1 MEKAIL
7 SNYVYIDIE
16 TDGLNPSVIWV
27 ACCRHNGVTEVICNE
42 EDFKKYVSSKGEAKF
57 VFHNGIGFDVPVV
70 ARLWNVVLGRSM
82 VIDTL
87 VLSRLADPSKSGG
100 HSLRNWGNILGFP
113 KGDHSDWSQLS
124 EEMITYC
131 MQDVEVTQAVHEK
144 LLKELQ
150 GFSQESQDL
159 EHQVAWCTM
168 DQERNGWLVDQR
180 KCYDLLG
187 IFKERMNVIQD
198 ELQETFPPIV
208 EQRVSEKT
216 GKQLKDKVT
225 VFNVG
230 SRDQIATRLAT
241 KGAVWTEV
249 TPTGK
254 PMVDERTLKENSHV
268 PEAAQVLEYLLLQK
282 RYAQVKSWLEHTEE
296 DGRVHGRVIS
306 NGAITGRMTHRNP
319 NMAQVPSSNSV
330 YGEECRSC
338 WMVPEGK
345 SLVGFDASGLELR
358 MLAHYMDD
366 EEFTNV
372 LLKEDIHTR
381 NQMAAGLDTRP
392 QAKTFIYAF
401 LYGAGDAKIGSIV
414 GGSSGDG
421 RKLKQR
427 FLRNTPS
434 LEALRERVGNAAQ
447 RGHLKGL
454 DGRKLWV
461 RSEHAALNTLLQAAG
476 AIVMKKALVLLEDYA
491 NQWKLNYRFVGN
503 IHDEVQTEVATK
515 DAQKFG
521 WLAVECLKAAGI
533 HYSLRC
539 PLDGEYKVGQT
550 WAETH

>member
-1 MEKAIL
+1 M

-42 EDFKKYVSSKGEAKF
+42 EDFKAYIKGKGEASY

-70 ARLWNVVLGRSM
+70 ARLWNFTFPRNSIV
-82 VIDTL
+82 DTL

-144 LLKELQ
+144 LLKELE

-198 ELQETFPPIV
+198 ELQDTFPPIV

-216 GKQLKDKVT
+216 GKKLKDKVT

-521 WLAVECLKAAGI
+521 YLAVECLKAAGI